1 MSNSDA
7 KAPGFGLYVH
17 WPFCAAKC
25 PYCDF
30 NSHVRGGVDHA
41 VWARS
46 LCREMEHVAELR
58 GGGPLTS
65 IFFGGGTPSLMDPR
79 TVDMII
85 NTADH
90 LWGCTDDVEITL
102 EANPTSVEAE
112 KFKGFRSAGVN
123 RLSIGIQALNDA
135 DLKRLGRLH
144 SVAEA
149 MAAYELARTTFDRV
163 SFDLIY
169 ARQGQTPDMWEREL
183 TQALTLAADHLS
195 LYQLTL
201 EPGTPFYA
209 LHKKGAL
216 IVPDEDAAADMF
228 ETTQTLCAQAGLPA
242 YEVSNHAVPGAE
254 SRHNLTY
261 WRLGD
266 YLGIGP
272 GAHGRLTV
280 DGARLATETMLSP
293 EGWIVAVQER
303 GHGIAQQAEVSP
315 GSCGEEY
322 LLMSLRLT
330 EGMSLKR
337 FEALSGHCFDLA
349 RAAQLL
355 ESGML
360 ALDGDT
366 LRVSATGRPVL
377 NAVIAELLV

>member
-1 MSNSDA
+1 
-7 KAPGFGLYVH
+7 
-17 WPFCAAKC
+17 
-25 PYCDF
+25 
-30 NSHVRGGVDHA
+30 
-41 VWARS
+41 
-46 LCREMEHVAELR
+46 
-58 GGGPLTS
+58 
-65 IFFGGGTPSLMDPR
+65 
-79 TVDMII
+79 
-85 NTADH
+85 
-90 LWGCTDDVEITL
+90 
-102 EANPTSVEAE
+102 
-112 KFKGFRSAGVN
+112 
-123 RLSIGIQALNDA
+123 
-135 DLKRLGRLH
+135 
-144 SVAEA
+144 
-149 MAAYELARTTFDRV
+149 
-163 SFDLIY
+163 
-169 ARQGQTPDMWEREL
+169 
-183 TQALTLAADHLS
+183 
-195 LYQLTL
+195 
-201 EPGTPFYA
+201 
-209 LHKKGAL
+209 
-216 IVPDEDAAADMF
+216 
-228 ETTQTLCAQAGLPA
+228 
-242 YEVSNHAVPGAE
+242 
-254 SRHNLTY
+254 
-261 WRLGD
+261 LGD